1 MSFFNRAY
9 KLMFKPKHLTLG
21 VLFAIEAYE
30 GSIPKMERQVELA
43 QRAEELEFSGLWF
56 RDVPLYDPNFGDVG
70 QIYDPWTYLG
80 YIAGQ
85 TKNIPLGTAAIIFPL
100 RHPIDLAKGASSI
113 DQLSNGRLIL
123 GIAAG
128 DRPIE
133 YPAYG
138 RNFERRDI
146 LFRESVHDFHRLLS
160 ENFPRYHSIFG
171 SLSGEGD
178 LLPKPTSKKLPLFV
192 TGYSR
197 QTIEWI
203 AENSDGWLMY
213 PRDTLLQQ
221 QIVTNWKN
229 VVRRTGN
236 DFKPFAQSLYID
248 LTKDPDTNPDRI
260 HLGYRLG
267 RNNLIKYLNDLKD
280 IGVNHVFFN
289 LKYSKRPS
297 DDVLE
302 ELGKYVI
309 PHFPPLDI
317 Q

>member
-1 MSFFNRAY
+1 M
-9 KLMFKPKHLTLG
+9 
-21 VLFAIEAYE
+21 
-30 GSIPKMERQVELA
+30 
-43 QRAEELEFSGLWF
+43 
-56 RDVPLYDPNFGDVG
+56 D
-70 QIYDPWTYLG
+70 LG

-113 DQLSNGRLIL
+113 EKLSNGRLIL

-138 RNFERRDI
+138 RNFEQRDI
-146 LFRESVHDFHRLLS
+146 LFRESVYDFHRLLS

-171 SLSGEGD
+171 SLTGEGD

-221 QIVTNWKN
+221 HIVTNWKN

-280 IGVNHVFFN
+280 IGVNHVFLILN
-289 LKYSKRPS
+289 IVNAPQMMSWKN
-297 DDVLE
+297 
-302 ELGKYVI
+302 
-309 PHFPPLDI
+309 
-317 Q
+317 